1 MEKDE
6 RIFPPHF
13 RFSLACGRD
22 ARATLAEEAIR
33 KHLRPELVNRLTQ
46 VVHFKPLEL
55 VTAREILRKQVAEL
69 NQRLAERNVTVALD
83 ESAVEFI
90 LREGFSME
98 YGARNL
104 EWAMDRLLGSLIAEA
119 LLSGKIIAGQTLLL
133 EAVDSQI
140 QFREGFSL

>member
-1 MEKDE
+1 
-6 RIFPPHF
+6 
-13 RFSLACGRD
+13 
-22 ARATLAEEAIR
+22 
-33 KHLRPELVNRLTQ
+33 
-46 VVHFKPLEL
+46 
-55 VTAREILRKQVAEL
+55 
-69 NQRLAERNVTVALD
+69 VTVALD

-140 QFREGFSL
+140 HFREGFSL